1 MYPVG
6 LWIIALGLIILWL
19 LVLTALILKQRY
31 VLDRLF
37 PGQDKGV
44 QEAFEKALTV
54 ALQLREFKKESLS
67 NIQRVYLKRYN
78 PYQDTG
84 GNMSFSV
91 ALLDG
96 RGDGIVIT
104 SLHSRS
110 ATRIFAKTVKRGKE
124 DDHELSTEEREV
136 VDKAFARV

>member
-6 LWIIALGLIILWL
+6 LWVIALGLIILWL
-19 LVLTALILKQRY
+19 LVLTALILKQQH

-37 PGQDKGV
+37 PGQDKGI
-44 QEAFEKALTV
+44 QEAAEKALT
-54 ALQLREFKKESLS
+54 RKESLS
-67 NIQRVYLKRYN
+67 NINRVCLKRYN

-84 GNMSFSV
+84 GNMSFSA

-110 ATRIFAKTVKRGKE
+110 ATRVFAKTIKSGKE
-124 DDHELSTEEREV
+124 DGHELSAEEREV
-136 VDKAFARV
+136 VDKALKRV

>member
-6 LWIIALGLIILWL
+6 LWVIALGFIILWL
-19 LVLTALILKQRY
+19 LVLTALILKQRH

-84 GNMSFSV
+84 GDMSFSV

-96 RGDGIVIT
+96 RGDGLVMT

-110 ATRIFAKTVKRGKE
+110 ATRVFAKTIKRGKE
-124 DDHELSTEEREV
+124 DDHELSAEEKEV
-136 VDKAFARV
+136 VDKALERV